1 MVVSLFTVR
10 IVLQALGQVDYG
22 LYNVVGGIVVMFSFL
37 SHVLSSAS
45 QRFFAFELGRDDIGR
60 LSRIYSIILMQIG
73 RAHV

>member
-1 MVVSLFTVR
+1 MGVNNKRIVKNTLYLYIRMLLVMVVSLFTVR

-45 QRFFAFELGRDDIGR
+45 
-60 LSRIYSIILMQIG
+60 
-73 RAHV
+73 